1 MGNSKLSSNQK
12 LQDTGKLTETPE
24 TDAIVGQ
31 HYGWSPQAKFII
43 EHARSLERRLQS
55 AIQGHNVCEGQLQDL
70 KGRLREAEE
79 QLRIAKE
86 DAEIH
91 LEAANRWSERA
102 EAAER
107 KLQGPVGAFDDDF

>member
-1 MGNSKLSSNQK
+1 MS
-12 LQDTGKLTETPE
+12 DTPE
-24 TDAIVGQ
+24 VFKVRRKRVTCRDGVNDVLLSDETTEYILKSDYDA
-31 HYGWSPQAKFII
+31 
-43 EHARSLERRLQS
+43 LER
-55 AIQGHNVCEGQLQDL
+55 
-70 KGRLREAEE
+70 RLREAEE

>member
-1 MGNSKLSSNQK
+1 MTAPHGS
-12 LQDTGKLTETPE
+12 ETPLDE
-24 TDAIVGQ
+24 LLARQIRAELAELND
-31 HYGWSPQAKFII
+31 PQWPVVLCV
-43 EHARSLERRLQS
+43 RDVVR
-55 AIQGHNVCEGQLQDL
+55 
-70 KGRLREAEE
+70 RLREAEE

-102 EAAER
+102 ERLRAER